1 MGDFGVV
8 LDFRLLTYLKYAP
21 HQKNFARLKIPPFM
35 EFWGRHKNIK

>member
-21 HQKNFARLKIPPFM
+21 HQKLRPPKNPSIYGIFWEDIKI
-35 EFWGRHKNIK
+35 